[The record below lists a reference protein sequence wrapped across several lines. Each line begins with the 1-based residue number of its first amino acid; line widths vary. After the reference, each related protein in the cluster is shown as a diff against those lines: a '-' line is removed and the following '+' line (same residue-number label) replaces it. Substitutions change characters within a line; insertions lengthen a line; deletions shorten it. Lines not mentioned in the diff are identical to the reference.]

1 MIAASKAGT
10 MTREAVGDLE
20 QRVGRKRLYLIA
32 GLVGLVLVFFLF
44 RAFVDEPKKPAERPP
59 RPVSVAK
66 VVTRDVPLYLDEIGT
81 CAASASVQVQAQVDG
96 RILERHFQDGAEVK
110 KGDLLF
116 TIDPRPY
123 EAALAAAKADLMLGE
138 ANLKRQTTLEAKDVS
153 ARQELDTARASAM
166 RAEAAVAAA
175 QVNLDLCYIR
185 SPIDGR
191 VGLRN
196 VDAGNVVS
204 RSSPPLVAVQTL
216 DPIYTDFSIAEPD
229 VPFVRRYLGGPNLK
243 VVTDAEDDNVPPR
256 TGDLYFIDNAVEP
269 GAGTV
274 KARAVTPNPDRALW
288 PAQFVQ
294 VRLILDQLKDSKLV
308 PNGAVQIGQNGPY
321 VFVVKADSTLELR
334 PVTPGQKQDDNLT
347 VIEKG
352 LEPGETVVV
361 RGQLQLAPGTKVIV
375 KEEEKSFAPDDS
387 KAVR

>member
-32 GLVGLVLVFFLF
+32 GLVGLVLVFFLI

-96 RILERHFQDGAEVK
+96 RILERHFQDGVEVK

>member
-81 CAASASVQVQAQVDG
+81 CAAFASVQVQAQVDG
-96 RILERHFQDGAEVK
+96 RILERHVQDGAEVK

-175 QVNLDLCYIR
+175 QVNLDYCYIR

-204 RSSPPLVAVQTL
+204 PSSPPLVAVQTL

-229 VPFVRRYLGGPNLK
+229 IPFVRRYLGGPNLK

-256 TGDLYFIDNAVEP
+256 TGVLYFIDNAVEP
-269 GAGTV
+269 GAGAV

-308 PNGAVQIGQNGPY
+308 PNG
-321 VFVVKADSTLELR
+321 
-334 PVTPGQKQDDNLT
+334 
-347 VIEKG
+347 
-352 LEPGETVVV
+352 
-361 RGQLQLAPGTKVIV
+361 
-375 KEEEKSFAPDDS
+375 
-387 KAVR
+387 